1 MTSFDYIVLGVVLVS
16 CVIGLLRGFV
26 REVLSLLAYMVAFV
40 AAIWW
45 GPGASVWL
53 DTLIENGLLRTL
65 AAYGAVFILA
75 LLAVGLLNMALG
87 ALVDRTGLTPA
98 DHGLGAVFGA
108 VRGLVL
114 VLALVGLAGYT
125 ELPQEPWWQ
134 QARTVG
140 ALVKGFQQIKLM
152 LPPDVAQLLPY
163 QSYTDTN

>member
-1 MTSFDYIVLGVVLVS
+1 MTSFDYIVLVIVLVS
-16 CVIGLLRGFV
+16 SLIGLLRGFL
-26 REVLSLLAYMVAFV
+26 REVLSLIAYVAAFV

-65 AAYGAVFILA
+65 VAYGAVFVLT
-75 LLAVGLLNMALG
+75 LFAVGLLNMALG

-98 DHGLGAVFGA
+98 DHGLGAVFGL

-125 ELPQEPWWQ
+125 ELPREPWWQ
-134 QARTVG
+134 QARTVDG
-140 ALVKGFQQIKLM
+140 LVRGFQQIKLM
-152 LPPDVAQLLPY
+152 LPSDVAQLLPY
-163 QSYTDTN
+163 